1 MVWSRQITRL
11 RWLICLSCIIGPLD
25 KLNLANDCNKRKF
38 WHSGS
43 LSIFLLT
50 WRGKDSF
57 LILTTVC
64 LVARTYLS
72 SNGLKWWLISCFVSS
87 TTSCKEY
94 YKQQKYIINIWLSA
108 HQQTNRMSV
117 FQGFQYKPCSNTLTR
132 ESQGNNCQVV
142 HLIY

>member
-1 MVWSRQITRL
+1 MLSDRSAKNDFGYL
-11 RWLICLSCIIGPLD
+11 LICLSCIIGPLD
-25 KLNLANDCNKRKF
+25 KLNSVNDCNKRKF
-38 WHSGS
+38 WHWGS
-43 LSIFLLT
+43 LSIFFTNLK
-50 WRGKDSF
+50 RKKF
-57 LILTTVC
+57 FLTTVR

-94 YKQQKYIINIWLSA
+94 YRQQKYIINIWLSA
-108 HQQTNRMSV
+108 HQQANRMSV

-142 HLIY
+142 LLIY